1 MREDAPSTITTG
13 FPSLDAAL
21 AGGLRPGELAV
32 LGGEPGSGK
41 SSLVLGIALRAAA
54 AGIDTMLLSAEMRPD
69 RLVER
74 AAAILGRVRVDELR
88 GEMGT
93 PDARAATLATR
104 ERLAAHGPVLDLLPA
119 GGVVA
124 LDHRLRRDDAAS
136 ALLIVDPLQAL
147 TGGALP
153 LAEDVAAQVRELK
166 ALAVRRDVALL
177 CTSHLAA
184 AAADRPDAR
193 PRLGDFGAL
202 GAIAQHADLVF
213 GLFREEMHGPAHGIE
228 GATELLVLK
237 NRRGTLGYVDLYFY
251 GQWLRFEDVMEP
263 DEPPAE

>member
-1 MREDAPSTITTG
+1 MIDDAPSTIPTG

-41 SSLVLGIALRAAA
+41 SSLVLGVALRAAA
-54 AGIDTMLLSAEMRPD
+54 AGISTMLLSAEMRPD
-69 RLVER
+69 RLAER
-74 AAAILGRVRVDELR
+74 ATAILGRVRVDELR
-88 GEMGT
+88 ADGDA
-93 PDARAATLATR
+93 PAARAAALTVR
-104 ERLAAHGPVLDLLPA
+104 ERLATTGPTLDLLPA

-124 LDHRLRRDDAAS
+124 LDHRLRRDDAGP

-184 AAADRPDAR
+184 AADRPDAR

-202 GAIAQHADLVF
+202 GAIAQHADLVL
-213 GLFREEMHGPAHGIE
+213 GLFREEMHGPANGIE
-228 GATELLVLK
+228 GATELLILK
-237 NRRGTLGYVDLYFY
+237 NRRGTLGYVDLYFH